1 MADPVIIGGV
11 SVDPADPCATWQA
24 LYAVRLQFV
33 AGQRTEEIEVRSP
46 VSNRRVKFGAA
57 NIAALDQELARL
69 AKACDEKNGKPRTR
83 FAKSVRFRPTY

>member
-1 MADPVIIGGV
+1 MADPIIIGGV
-11 SVDPADPCATWQA
+11 SVDPEDPCATWQA
-24 LYAVRLQFV
+24 LYNVRLQFV

-69 AKACDEKNGKPRTR
+69 AAACEAKRGGPRKR
-83 FAKSVRFRPTY
+83 FARSVRFRPF

>member
-11 SVDPADPCATWQA
+11 SVDPDDPCALWQA

-46 VSNRRVKFGAA
+46 VSNRRVRFGKSDIGAM
-57 NIAALDQELARL
+57 DQELARL
-69 AKACDEKNGKPRTR
+69 ARACEEKNGKPRTR
-83 FAKSVRFRPTY
+83 YAKAVRFRPTW

>member
-1 MADPVIIGGV
+1 MADLVQIGAAT
-11 SVDPADPCATWQA
+11 VDPEDPCATWQA

-46 VSNRRVKFGAA
+46 VSNRRVRFGKAD
-57 NIAALDQELARL
+57 IAALDQELARL
-69 AKACDEKNGKPRTR
+69 ADACNRQNGGARKR